1 MSIEIKVP
9 NLPESVSSATVATWH
24 LKAGD
29 TVKREQNL
37 MDLETD
43 KVMLEVPSTIDG
55 VLKEIRVQAGA
66 TVQAGDVL
74 GILEE
79 GAGAAAAPTAAPAA
93 APAAA
98 APAPAAA
105 KAAAAAPPT
114 SSVAGPAD
122 ESQSPAVRKLLSEL
136 GLSASQISGS
146 GKGGRLTVED
156 VKAYAAKPAPAP
168 AAKPAAAPGAP
179 AAALAPRS
187 AGVREEQR
195 VPMTRIRARIA
206 ERLIEAQSTA
216 AMLTTFN
223 EVDLKAINDLR
234 AKYKESFEKAHGV
247 KLGFMSFFVRA
258 VIEALKKYPAVN
270 ASVDGSDIIYHG
282 YYDIGIAVSSP
293 RGLVVPIMRD
303 ADQLSFAEIEKAI
316 AAFGARAKDN
326 KLTMEDL
333 TGGTFSITNGGI
345 FGSMMSTPILNPPQS
360 AILGMHGI
368 TERPVVVNGEIVIRP
383 MMYLAMTYDHRIID
397 GREAVLSLRTI
408 KECLEDPAKLLL
420 QL

>member
-9 NLPESVSSATVATWH
+9 NLPESVSSATVAAWH

-29 TVKREQNL
+29 AVKREQNL
-37 MDLETD
+37 LDLETD
-43 KVMLEVPSTIDG
+43 KVMLEVPSTVDG
-55 VLKEIRVQAGA
+55 ILKEIRVQAGA
-66 TVQAGDVL
+66 TVQAGDIL

-79 GAGAAAAPTAAPAA
+79 GVAAVAAP
-93 APAAA
+93 
-98 APAPAAA
+98 AA
-105 KAAAAAPPT
+105 KAAAAAPTAT
-114 SSVAGPAD
+114 STASVMSSDDG
-122 ESQSPAVRKLLSEL
+122 QSPAVRKLLSEL
-136 GLSASQISGS
+136 GLSASQIAGS

-156 VKAYAAKPAPAP
+156 VKAYAAKPAPTAAEKP
-168 AAKPAAAPGAP
+168 AAPAAAPS
-179 AAALAPRS
+179 APRV
-187 AGVREEQR
+187 AGAREEQR

-234 AKYKESFEKAHGV
+234 AKYKDQFEKAHGV

-270 ASVDGSDIIYHG
+270 ASIDGSDIIYHG

-293 RGLVVPIMRD
+293 RGLVVPILRD
-303 ADQLSFAEIEKAI
+303 ADLLSFADIEKSI
-316 AAFGARAKDN
+316 AAYGAKAKDN

-333 TGGTFSITNGGI
+333 TGGTFSVTNGGI

>member
-9 NLPESVSSATVATWH
+9 NLPESVSSATVAGWH
-24 LKAGD
+24 FKAGD
-29 TVKREQNL
+29 VVKREQNL

-43 KVMLEVPSTIDG
+43 KVMLEVPATADG
-55 VLKEIRVQAGA
+55 VLKEVRVQAGA
-66 TVQAGDVL
+66 TVNAGDIL

-79 GAGAAAAPTAAPAA
+79 GAAAATPASAAAKASTPATATAPAAPTA
-93 APAAA
+93 
-98 APAPAAA
+98 
-105 KAAAAAPPT
+105 
-114 SSVAGPAD
+114 SEDG
-122 ESQSPAVRKLLSEL
+122 QSPAVRKLLSEL
-136 GLSASQISGS
+136 GLTASQISGT

-156 VKAYAAKPAPAP
+156 VKGFS
-168 AAKPAAAPGAP
+168 AKPAAPAKTAP
-179 AAALAPRS
+179 AATAPAPRA
-187 AGVREEQR
+187 AGAREEQR

-223 EVDLKAINDLR
+223 EVDLKAVNEIR
-234 AKYKESFEKAHGV
+234 AKYKDGFEKAHGA

-258 VIEALKKYPAVN
+258 TIEALKKFPSVN
-270 ASVDGSDIIYHG
+270 ASVDGNDIIYHG

-293 RGLVVPIMRD
+293 RGLVVPILRD
-303 ADQLSFAEIEKAI
+303 VDLMSFADIEKAI
-316 AAFGARAKDN
+316 AAYGAKAKDN

-368 TERPVVVNGEIVIRP
+368 TERPMVVNGEIVIRP
-383 MMYLAMTYDHRIID
+383 MMYLAVTYDHRIID
-397 GREAVLSLRTI
+397 GREAVLFLRTI
-408 KECLEDPAKLLL
+408 KECLEDPSRLLL